1 MPSLSFM
8 IDRLDS
14 RPVWVW
20 LARRFQARTGRAFLP
35 NGEDGSQTFARVGSA
50 PRVCRVALQ
59 EQLLELQGPHGRILP
74 HGSGHELTG
83 TGHAALLLPQACI
96 HRRVSLSVD
105 APAGCAHNRH

>member
-35 NGEDGSQTFARVGSA
+35 NGEARVADLRKRGLRA
-50 PRVCRVALQ
+50 ARLPR
-59 EQLLELQGPHGRILP
+59 G
-74 HGSGHELTG
+74 
-83 TGHAALLLPQACI
+83 AAGAA
-96 HRRVSLSVD
+96 S
-105 APAGCAHNRH
+105 